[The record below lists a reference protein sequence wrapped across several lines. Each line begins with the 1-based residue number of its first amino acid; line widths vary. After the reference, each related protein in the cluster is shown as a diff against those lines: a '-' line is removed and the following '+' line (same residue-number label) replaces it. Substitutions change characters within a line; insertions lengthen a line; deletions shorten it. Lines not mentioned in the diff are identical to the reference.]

1 MENQFSTPV
10 LLNVFNRPKET
21 RMLLEIIG
29 KVQPKYLYVH
39 CDGPRPGNEKDEKNV
54 EEVHRV
60 VEELVTWPCEL
71 NKLYEPMNL
80 GCGKGPASSMTW
92 FFSNVEEGIILEDD
106 CHPHVDFFQ
115 YCQELL
121 EKYRYNEKVG
131 LIGGTTF
138 LNDYDKTVSYHFT
151 PYPEIWGW
159 ATWKRIWDKY
169 EFNYQKSDVDFKRKV
184 LPYVKS
190 HQAID
195 FWTSIMHRCIAD
207 GDDKTYWDYQLA
219 LQLLYNNVL
228 TIAPN
233 TNMVSNVGFGED
245 ASHTFDVRSI
255 YANNPISP
263 ILPLSHPDVI
273 EVDYQKVNRPYE
285 VSLGKRIRRKIRK
298 FVGPQTWKK
307 IASIIHGQ

>member
-121 EKYRYNEKVG
+121 EKYRDNEEIAI
-131 LIGGTTF
+131 IGGSSF
-138 LNDYDKTVSYHFT
+138 GEKLSKSESYHFT
-151 PYPEIWGW
+151 PYPGIWGW
-159 ATWKRIWDKY
+159 ATWKRVWDLY
-169 EFNYQKSDVDFKRKV
+169 DFDFSCSDREFRKHVRPFLKSSQAVHYWLDILHRVINDGLQKS
-184 LPYVKS
+184 
-190 HQAID
+190 
-195 FWTSIMHRCIAD
+195 
-207 GDDKTYWDYQLA
+207 YWDYQL
-219 LQLLYNNVL
+219 LLLLLYENKIN
-228 TIAPN
+228 IAPN
-233 TNMVSNVGFGED
+233 TNLISNVGFGED
-245 ASHTFDVRSI
+245 AFHTFDSNCRL
-255 YANNPISP
+255 ANNPVFP
-263 ILPLSHPDVI
+263 ILPLKHPSVI
-273 EVDYQKVNRPYE
+273 EMNLKKQNRRYE
-285 VSLGKRIRRKIRK
+285 VPLGKRIKRRIKKLIRYN
-298 FVGPQTWKK
+298 VKK
-307 IASIIHGQ
+307 